1 MNRIERIVIVGP
13 SAAGKDV
20 VAERIKLLTGAEIVS
35 TSSQVRKIAGERG
48 LVNPTR
54 GELQTLANIYREEF
68 GDDIFARM
76 ALSEIERFSC
86 PVIINGVRNPS
97 EIKVFGQNVLV
108 IGVDAEQSIRFERSL
123 RRGRPSDPKTYEE
136 FLICDQRE
144 NGSLNGEG
152 RGQQNLE
159 CLKRANAIIRNNID
173 SLEGLEQ
180 AVDTLVDILMQS
192 LELPREIEVR
202 SFKDEKTP
210 LIVLNGPHGAGKTT
224 IGRLMADIF
233 QTVFQAEIGGILRQ
247 EVGDNALNSSEEFD
261 REVMRRELLRDY
273 DLRKNDISS
282 PHVVETWHTGN
293 IAYALLRSPG
303 LAIAYLDEL
312 IKRLSRFEVF
322 HVLLTISD
330 STFSS
335 RATEKVETKDREK
348 LLRFYKTIVENTK
361 HLYSKLNL
369 VHMEVENNQGSVEE
383 TLQKLLESLKKTIQ
397 R

>member
-1 MNRIERIVIVGP
+1 MSRIERIVIVGP

-35 TSSQVRKIAGERG
+35 TSSQVRKIAGEQG

-54 GELQTLANIYREEF
+54 GELQTLANEHREKF

-76 ALSEIERFSC
+76 ALSEVETLSC

-97 EIKVFGQNVLV
+97 EIQVFGQNVLV
-108 IGVDAEQSIRFERSL
+108 VGVDAEQKIRFKRSL

-136 FLICDQRE
+136 FLICDRRE
-144 NGSLNGEG
+144 NGSLDGDG
-152 RGQQNLE
+152 RGQQNLA
-159 CLKRANAIIRNNID
+159 CLRRANVIIRNNID

-180 AVDTLVDILMQS
+180 AVDTLVDKLMQS

-224 IGRLMADIF
+224 IGRIIANIF
-233 QTVFQAEIGGILRQ
+233 QTAFQAEIGGILRQ
-247 EVGDNALNSSEEFD
+247 EVGYNALDSSEEFD
-261 REVMRRELLRDY
+261 REVMRKELLRDY
-273 DLRKNDISS
+273 DLRENDISS
-282 PHVVETWHTGN
+282 QYVVETWHTGN
-293 IAYALLRSPG
+293 IAYAMLRSPD

-312 IKRLSRFEVF
+312 IKRLSRFEVS

-330 STFSS
+330 STFFS
-335 RATEKVETKDREK
+335 RATEKVETRDREK

-361 HLYSKLNL
+361 DLYSKLNL
-369 VHMEVENNQGSVEE
+369 VHIEVENNQGSVKK
-383 TLQKLLESLKKTIQ
+383 TLQKLLESLKKPIQ